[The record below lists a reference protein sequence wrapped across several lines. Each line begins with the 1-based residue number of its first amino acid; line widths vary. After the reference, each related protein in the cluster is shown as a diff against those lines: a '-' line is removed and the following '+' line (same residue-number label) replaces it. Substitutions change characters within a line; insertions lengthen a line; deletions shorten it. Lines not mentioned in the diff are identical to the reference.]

1 MKISR
6 DNFMCFE
13 EVDFEQYTFSEQK
26 VKLNFNANMVFFS
39 LRNHSVVTLNHSEIH
54 CLQRS

>member
-1 MKISR
+1 MPMKISR

-26 VKLNFNANMVFFS
+26 VRLNFNANME
-39 LRNHSVVTLNHSEIH
+39 LLA
-54 CLQRS
+54 